1 MQHSS
6 EIIISDT
13 SCLILLGKI
22 DEIHLL
28 RGLCEKVYI
37 TPTIQK
43 EFGEELPDWI
53 EIKAPENKRY
63 QDMLEMD
70 IDAGEASAI
79 ALSLEIDRAI
89 LIIDDLKGR
98 KIAERLHLK
107 YSGTLGLLLRAKQ
120 AGLLT
125 ALHPVVDKIRKT
137 NFRFSEAVLDYLLEQ
152 AGE

>member
-22 DEIHLL
+22 DEIDLL
-28 RGLCEKVYI
+28 RRLCEKVYI
-37 TPTIQK
+37 TPTIQ
-43 EFGEELPDWI
+43 EEYGEELPGWL
-53 EIKAPENKRY
+53 EVKAPENTQY
-63 QDMLEMD
+63 QNLLEMD
-70 IDAGEASAI
+70 LDAGEASAI
-79 ALSLEIDRAI
+79 ALSLETDRSI

-98 KIAERLHLK
+98 KVAERLQLK

-120 AGLLT
+120 AGVLT
-125 ALHPVVDKIRKT
+125 ALRPVLAKMRET
-137 NFRFSEAVLDYLLEQ
+137 NFRFSEVLLDYLIEQ